1 MRRFDFKRI
10 IEISFLILFVFGFRV
25 LIEEVTPLFE
35 KQLNL
40 SFGKFLMK
48 LLGNYPVTFFMLT
61 MDITLTYLINKYIN
75 NQNSFKKFS
84 GILLTAFFVALISA
98 LWIRIPVWN
107 SGADATLFNDLYF
120 NLIIL
125 TSFVLNLVLISFIQ
139 IYLYYIKSHEK
150 ALNIEIGKKTR
161 AQYQYQQLK
170 RQLNPH
176 FLFNSLNVL
185 DFLIYTDQDRA
196 SEFVRKLSSLYR
208 YLLNT
213 EDIKSVPLKD
223 ELDFVLLY
231 FSLMKERFS
240 DGMEMVLNIEPHLL
254 NFHIVPGTLQLLA
267 ENAAKHNIISK
278 EKPLIIEVFTVQNYI
293 VVKNNINLKI
303 NTIDSGGI
311 GLKNIKGQYKLL
323 FKKDIN
329 ITAEESCFCVK
340 IPLIE
345 ML

>member
-1 MRRFDFKRI
+1 MSRFNFRKI

-25 LIEEVTPLFE
+25 LVEEATPLFE

-40 SFGKFLMK
+40 SFGRFVMK
-48 LLGNYPVTFFMLT
+48 LLGNYPVTFFMLVV
-61 MDITLTYLINKYIN
+61 DITLVYLINKYV
-75 NQNSFKKFS
+75 NQENSFKKFI
-84 GILLTAFFVALISA
+84 GILSTAIFVAFLSA

-107 SGADATLFNDLYF
+107 KVEDAILFNDIYF
-120 NLIIL
+120 NLTIL
-125 TSFVLNLVLISFIQ
+125 TSFVLNLVLMSFIQ
-139 IYLYYIKSHEK
+139 VYLYYIKSHEK

-185 DFLIYTDQDRA
+185 DFLIYTNQERA
-196 SEFVRKLSSLYR
+196 SDFVRKLSSLYR

-213 EDIKSVPLKD
+213 EDVKSVPLKD

-231 FSLMKERFS
+231 YSLMKERFS
-240 DGMEMVLNIEPHLL
+240 DGLELMLNVEPQLL
-254 NFHIVPGTLQLLA
+254 SHHIVPGSLQLLA
-267 ENAAKHNIISK
+267 ENATKHNIVCK
-278 EKPLIIEVFTVQNYI
+278 EKPLLIEIFTEQYCI
-293 VVKNNINLKI
+293 VVRNNINLKI
-303 NTIDSGGI
+303 NVIDSGGI

-323 FKKDIN
+323 FKKDIKLTVDEN
-329 ITAEESCFCVK
+329 YFCVK

-345 ML
+345 I

>member
-1 MRRFDFKRI
+1 MKRSNYRKI

-25 LIEEVTPLFE
+25 LIEEATPLFE

-40 SFGKFLMK
+40 SFGRFVMK
-48 LLGNYPVTFFMLT
+48 LLGNYPVTFFMLFV
-61 MDITLTYLINKYIN
+61 DISLAYLINKYIKSE
-75 NQNSFKKFS
+75 NSFKKFI
-84 GILLTAFFVALISA
+84 GIVSTAFFVAFFSA

-107 SGADATLFNDLYF
+107 KGTETILFQDIYF
-120 NLIIL
+120 NLTVL
-125 TSFVLNLVLISFIQ
+125 TSFVLNLVIISFIQ
-139 IYLYYIKSHEK
+139 VYLYYVKSHEK

-185 DFLIYTDQDRA
+185 DFLIYTNQERA
-196 SEFVRKLSSLYR
+196 SDFVKKLSSLYR

-213 EDIKSVPLKD
+213 EDLKSVPLKE

-231 FSLMKERFS
+231 YSLMKERFS
-240 DGMEMVLNIEPHLL
+240 DGLDLTINIEPNKINH
-254 NFHIVPGTLQLLA
+254 HIIPGGLQLLV
-267 ENAAKHNIISK
+267 ENAAKHNIVCAEIPLQIDIST
-278 EKPLIIEVFTVQNYI
+278 EQNYI
-293 VVKNNINLKI
+293 VVRNNINLKI

-323 FKKDIN
+323 FKKDIH
-329 ITAEESCFCVK
+329 ITSDDNFFCVK

-345 ML
+345 I